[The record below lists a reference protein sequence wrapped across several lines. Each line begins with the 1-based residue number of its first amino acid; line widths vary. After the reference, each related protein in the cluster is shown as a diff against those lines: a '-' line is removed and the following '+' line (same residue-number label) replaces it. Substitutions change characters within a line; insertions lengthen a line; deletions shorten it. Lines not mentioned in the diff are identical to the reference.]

1 MGGGN
6 WFYLTPGIAAQI
18 GKGINVQAEVKVPLY
33 RSLANKQLDSSA
45 IFQFGVS
52 RAF

>member
-1 MGGGN
+1 M
-6 WFYLTPGIAAQI
+6 LV

-33 RSLANKQLDSSA
+33 RSLANKQLDSQA
-45 IFQFGVS
+45 ILQFGIS

>member
-1 MGGGN
+1 
-6 WFYLTPGIAAQI
+6 
-18 GKGINVQAEVKVPLY
+18 VQAEVKLPLY
-33 RSLANKQLDSSA
+33 RSLANKQLDSRA